1 MMKKLIAMLL
11 ALVMVLSMAA
21 CGKNPTESTNPST
34 QGTQGTQPS
43 GNADVTP
50 DVSAETLG
58 GKLWAAFE
66 AAQTQS
72 PSVTAEEMAN
82 ILATNENIQFM
93 CGAMP
98 IEPGFLSGFDNY
110 EVKGFKSGAVFMP
123 MIGSI
128 AFVGYVF
135 ELEAGADANAFV
147 DELTANANLRW
158 NICVAAE
165 EMVTAVEGNM
175 VFFCMSPLSFEG

>member
-1 MMKKLIAMLL
+1 MKKFMSLVLCA
-11 ALVMVLSMAA
+11 VMVLSLVA
-21 CGKNPTESTNPST
+21 CGSKKEENLTPANTLKAEFVELAKKGESSLQIAEKLITNKVIPFA
-34 QGTQGTQPS
+34 G
-43 GNADVTP
+43 
-50 DVSAETLG
+50 
-58 GKLWAAFE
+58 
-66 AAQTQS
+66 
-72 PSVTAEEMAN
+72 
-82 ILATNENIQFM
+82 
-93 CGAMP
+93 GAME